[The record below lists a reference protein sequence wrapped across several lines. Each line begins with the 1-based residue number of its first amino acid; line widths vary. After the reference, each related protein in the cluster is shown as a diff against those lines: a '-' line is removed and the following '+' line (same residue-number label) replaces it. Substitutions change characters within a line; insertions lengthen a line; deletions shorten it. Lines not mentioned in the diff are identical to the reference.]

1 MHMLDEAPLKPEVRA
16 LAKKIFRIVGEAES
30 RVHACPLEEVH
41 FHETGA
47 VDSIVDIVGAA
58 ACAVDLGITETYVST
73 IYEGQGHVWCQHGR
87 IPVPAPAVAGI
98 AAAEELDLAITN
110 VSGEMVTP
118 TGAAIAAALRTKKG
132 LPKTF
137 VIRKIGMGAGKKDF
151 PHANLLRAMIIE
163 QAMNGLPAGNTVEEP
178 TRSVNA
184 DGDSQKNGSFAQEK
198 SSSDETEDEIWVLET
213 NLDDCTGEMMGLTME
228 LLLAAG
234 ARDVNY
240 TPIYM
245 KKNRPACKLEVLCKE
260 EKVSALEEVIF
271 HQTTAIGLRKRKE
284 VRRILPRKKE
294 TVMTPY
300 GEVELKICA
309 SGPGKLIFTRNTDR
323 HPRTGSGNRPV
334 LSGNLSES
342 GGRGMEEKKERL
354 KALLD
359 EYTKG
364 NACLAFSG
372 GIDSSLILKLAQE
385 AADRNGTKLYAVT
398 FDTVLHPK
406 ADREIASRV
415 ARENHSIHEI
425 ISVDELK
432 QEEIRFNPKN
442 RCYLCKKSL
451 FSGLLDFARAH
462 DAAVVMEGT
471 NQDDLKQYRPGI
483 QAVKE
488 LGVKSPLMEAGF
500 TKAEIRAY
508 AKDLGISVAER
519 PSSPCLATR
528 LPYGTEIDMALLK
541 RIGEGEE
548 ALRNLGLKNVRIRVH
563 GEIARLE
570 VDSASF
576 PAILEQREEVLSI
589 LKKVGVP
596 YLTLDLEGFRSG
608 SMDIHVK

>member
-1 MHMLDEAPLKPEVRA
+1 MGKTLYLECYSGISGDMTVGALLDLGAREEALREALEALPLNGYEITIGRTKKCGIDACDFDVILEEEEGQEPLHHHGGEAHTHDHEHGSGIILMAGTVSRLIAMGTKPIRMTITCITSTVMEKNSTIIPHTHGPEAHDHHHDHVHRHYADIMHMLDEAPLKQEVRA

-163 QAMNGLPAGNTVEEP
+163 QAMNGLPAGNAVEEP

-184 DGDSQKNGSFAQEK
+184 DGDSQKNGSSAQKK

-300 GEVELKICA
+300 GEVELKICTSA
-309 SGPGKLIFTRNTDR
+309 GETYIYPEYDSIRGLVQE
-323 HPRTGSGNRPV
+323 TGRSYQ
-334 LSGNLSES
+334 EIYQ
-342 GGRGMEEKKERL
+342 
-354 KALLD
+354 KA
-359 EYTKG
+359 
-364 NACLAFSG
+364 
-372 GIDSSLILKLAQE
+372 
-385 AADRNGTKLYAVT
+385 V
-398 FDTVLHPK
+398 
-406 ADREIASRV
+406 
-415 ARENHSIHEI
+415 
-425 ISVDELK
+425 
-432 QEEIRFNPKN
+432 
-442 RCYLCKKSL
+442 
-451 FSGLLDFARAH
+451 
-462 DAAVVMEGT
+462 
-471 NQDDLKQYRPGI
+471 
-483 QAVKE
+483 
-488 LGVKSPLMEAGF
+488 
-500 TKAEIRAY
+500 
-508 AKDLGISVAER
+508 
-519 PSSPCLATR
+519 
-528 LPYGTEIDMALLK
+528 
-541 RIGEGEE
+541 EE
-548 ALRNLGLKNVRIRVH
+548 AWKKRKN
-563 GEIARLE
+563 
-570 VDSASF
+570 D
-576 PAILEQREEVLSI
+576 
-589 LKKVGVP
+589 
-596 YLTLDLEGFRSG
+596 
-608 SMDIHVK
+608 

>member
-1 MHMLDEAPLKPEVRA
+1 MGKTLYLECYSGISGDMTVGALLDLGAREEALREALEALPLNGYEITIGRTKKCGIDACDFDVILEEEAHDHAHDEAHVHEHDHEAEHCHDGEGHVHEHIHGEESHEHQEHFHDGEAHEHYHEHLHEDSAEHSEHCHSAEGGHPHDHEHSHGEPDHSHESPHSEHNHTHAPELHDHSHEDGTHTHDHPHTHGPEAYDHHHDHVHRHYADIMHMLDEAPLKPEVRA

-118 TGAAIAAALRTKKG
+118 TGAAIAAAFRTKKG

-163 QAMNGLPAGNTVEEP
+163 PAMNALPAGNAVEEP

-184 DGDSQKNGSFAQEK
+184 DGDSQKNGSSAKEK

-300 GEVELKICA
+300 GEVELKICTSA
-309 SGPGKLIFTRNTDR
+309 GETYIYPEYDSIRGLVQE
-323 HPRTGSGNRPV
+323 TGRSYQ
-334 LSGNLSES
+334 EIYQ
-342 GGRGMEEKKERL
+342 
-354 KALLD
+354 KA
-359 EYTKG
+359 
-364 NACLAFSG
+364 
-372 GIDSSLILKLAQE
+372 
-385 AADRNGTKLYAVT
+385 V
-398 FDTVLHPK
+398 
-406 ADREIASRV
+406 
-415 ARENHSIHEI
+415 
-425 ISVDELK
+425 
-432 QEEIRFNPKN
+432 
-442 RCYLCKKSL
+442 
-451 FSGLLDFARAH
+451 
-462 DAAVVMEGT
+462 
-471 NQDDLKQYRPGI
+471 
-483 QAVKE
+483 
-488 LGVKSPLMEAGF
+488 
-500 TKAEIRAY
+500 
-508 AKDLGISVAER
+508 
-519 PSSPCLATR
+519 
-528 LPYGTEIDMALLK
+528 
-541 RIGEGEE
+541 EE
-548 ALRNLGLKNVRIRVH
+548 AWKKRKN
-563 GEIARLE
+563 
-570 VDSASF
+570 D
-576 PAILEQREEVLSI
+576 
-589 LKKVGVP
+589 
-596 YLTLDLEGFRSG
+596 
-608 SMDIHVK
+608 

>member
-1 MHMLDEAPLKPEVRA
+1 MGKTLYLECYSGISGDMTVGALLDLGAREETLREALEALPLKGYEIRIGRTKKCGIDACDFDVILEEEEGHEHPHEHDGEAHVHKHEHVHGAEHCHDEEHHEHSHGEDHVYDHGTPCEHIHDHSHTHGPEGHDHHHDHVHRHYADIMRMLDEAPLKPEVRT

-118 TGAAIAAALRTKKG
+118 TGAAIAAAFRTKKG
-132 LPKTF
+132 RPKAF

-163 QAMNGLPAGNTVEEP
+163 PAMNAQPAGKAVEE
-178 TRSVNA
+178 TTGSVNA
-184 DGDSQKNGSFAQEK
+184 DGDAQKSGSTASEK

-294 TVMTPY
+294 TVMTVY
-300 GEVELKICA
+300 GEVELKIC
-309 SGPGKLIFTRNTDR
+309 T
-323 HPRTGSGNRPV
+323 
-334 LSGNLSES
+334 
-342 GGRGMEEKKERL
+342 
-354 KALLD
+354 
-359 EYTKG
+359 
-364 NACLAFSG
+364 
-372 GIDSSLILKLAQE
+372 
-385 AADRNGTKLYAVT
+385 
-398 FDTVLHPK
+398 
-406 ADREIASRV
+406 
-415 ARENHSIHEI
+415 
-425 ISVDELK
+425 
-432 QEEIRFNPKN
+432 
-442 RCYLCKKSL
+442 
-451 FSGLLDFARAH
+451 
-462 DAAVVMEGT
+462 
-471 NQDDLKQYRPGI
+471 
-483 QAVKE
+483 
-488 LGVKSPLMEAGF
+488 EAGN
-500 TKAEIRAY
+500 TYVYPEYDSIRRRVLETGRSYQEIYQKAVEETW
-508 AKDLGISVAER
+508 K
-519 PSSPCLATR
+519 
-528 LPYGTEIDMALLK
+528 K
-541 RIGEGEE
+541 R
-548 ALRNLGLKNVRIRVH
+548 KN
-563 GEIARLE
+563 
-570 VDSASF
+570 D
-576 PAILEQREEVLSI
+576 
-589 LKKVGVP
+589 
-596 YLTLDLEGFRSG
+596 
-608 SMDIHVK
+608 

>member
-1 MHMLDEAPLKPEVRA
+1 MGKTLYLECYSGISGDMTVGALLDLGAREEALREALEALPLNGYEITIGRTKKCGIDACDFDVILEEEEGQEPLHHHGGEAHTHDHEHGSGNHSHGRHSLTAHCHGDEAHTHDDYMHHEHSHGEKFHDHPHTHGPEAYDHHHDHVHRHYADIMHMLDEAPLKPEVRA

-163 QAMNGLPAGNTVEEP
+163 PAMNGLPAGNAVEEP

-184 DGDSQKNGSFAQEK
+184 DGDSQKNGSSAQKK

-240 TPIYM
+240 TPSYM
-245 KKNRPACKLEVLCKE
+245 KKNRPAYQLTVICRKEDREKLE
-260 EKVSALEEVIF
+260 AIIF
-271 HQTTAIGLRKRKE
+271 RETTTIGIRYVE
-284 VRRILPRKKE
+284 MVRTILPRRTEKRQ
-294 TVMTPY
+294 TSY
-300 GEVELKICA
+300 GEVAVKIC
-309 SGPGKLIFTRNTDR
+309 
-323 HPRTGSGNRPV
+323 
-334 LSGNLSES
+334 E
-342 GGRGMEEKKERL
+342 
-354 KALLD
+354 
-359 EYTKG
+359 
-364 NACLAFSG
+364 
-372 GIDSSLILKLAQE
+372 
-385 AADRNGTKLYAVT
+385 
-398 FDTVLHPK
+398 
-406 ADREIASRV
+406 
-415 ARENHSIHEI
+415 
-425 ISVDELK
+425 
-432 QEEIRFNPKN
+432 
-442 RCYLCKKSL
+442 
-451 FSGLLDFARAH
+451 
-462 DAAVVMEGT
+462 
-471 NQDDLKQYRPGI
+471 
-483 QAVKE
+483 
-488 LGVKSPLMEAGF
+488 
-500 TKAEIRAY
+500 
-508 AKDLGISVAER
+508 
-519 PSSPCLATR
+519 
-528 LPYGTEIDMALLK
+528 
-541 RIGEGEE
+541 GEGE
-548 ALRNLGLKNVRIRVH
+548 VRITPEYESIR
-563 GEIARLE
+563 EIC
-570 VDSASF
+570 
-576 PAILEQREEVLSI
+576 RERGLPFQKVYDDVLQE
-589 LKKVGVP
+589 LK
-596 YLTLDLEGFRSG
+596 
-608 SMDIHVK
+608 

>member
-1 MHMLDEAPLKPEVRA
+1 MGKTLYLECYSGISGDMTVGALLDLGAREETLREALEALPLKGYEIRIGRTKKCGIDACDFDVILEEEEGHEHPHEHDGEAHVHKHEHVHGAEHCHDEEHHDHEHSHGEDHVYDHGTPCEHIHEDVAKHCHSAEGGHTHAHEHFYSEHAHTHAPEPHDHSHEDGAHTHGPEAHAHHHDHVHRHYADIMRMLDEAPLKPEVRT

-118 TGAAIAAALRTKKG
+118 TGAAIAAAFRTKKG
-132 LPKTF
+132 RPKAF

-163 QAMNGLPAGNTVEEP
+163 LVMNALTAGNAVEE
-178 TRSVNA
+178 TTGSVNA
-184 DGDSQKNGSFAQEK
+184 DGDAQKNGSSAREK
-198 SSSDETEDEIWVLET
+198 ASSDETEDEIWVLET

-245 KKNRPACKLEVLCKE
+245 KKNRPAYKLEVLCKE

-294 TVMTPY
+294 TIMTPY
-300 GEVELKICA
+300 GEVELKICTSA
-309 SGPGKLIFTRNTDR
+309 GETYIYPEYDSIRRRVLE
-323 HPRTGSGNRPV
+323 TGRSYQEIYQKAV
-334 LSGNLSES
+334 
-342 GGRGMEEKKERL
+342 EETWKKR
-354 KALLD
+354 
-359 EYTKG
+359 
-364 NACLAFSG
+364 
-372 GIDSSLILKLAQE
+372 
-385 AADRNGTKLYAVT
+385 
-398 FDTVLHPK
+398 
-406 ADREIASRV
+406 
-415 ARENHSIHEI
+415 
-425 ISVDELK
+425 
-432 QEEIRFNPKN
+432 KN
-442 RCYLCKKSL
+442 
-451 FSGLLDFARAH
+451 D
-462 DAAVVMEGT
+462 
-471 NQDDLKQYRPGI
+471 
-483 QAVKE
+483 
-488 LGVKSPLMEAGF
+488 
-500 TKAEIRAY
+500 
-508 AKDLGISVAER
+508 
-519 PSSPCLATR
+519 
-528 LPYGTEIDMALLK
+528 
-541 RIGEGEE
+541 
-548 ALRNLGLKNVRIRVH
+548 
-563 GEIARLE
+563 
-570 VDSASF
+570 
-576 PAILEQREEVLSI
+576 
-589 LKKVGVP
+589 
-596 YLTLDLEGFRSG
+596 
-608 SMDIHVK
+608 

>member
-1 MHMLDEAPLKPEVRA
+1 MGKTLYLECYSGISGDMTVGALLDLGAREEALRAALEALPLNGYEITIGRTKKCGIDACDFDVILEEEAHDHAHDEAHVHEHDHEAEHCHDGEGHVHEHIHGEESHEHQEHFHDGEAHEHYHEHLHEDSAEHSEHCHSAEGHSHDHEHSHEHTHSDHAPADHCHDHSHDHPHTHGPEAHDHHHDHVHRHYADIMHMLDEAPLKPEVRA

-118 TGAAIAAALRTKKG
+118 TGAAIAAAFRTKKG
-132 LPKTF
+132 LPKAF

-163 QAMNGLPAGNTVEEP
+163 PAMNGLPAGNAVEEP

-184 DGDSQKNGSFAQEK
+184 DGDSQKNGSSAKEK

-300 GEVELKICA
+300 GEVELKICTSA
-309 SGPGKLIFTRNTDR
+309 GETYIYPEYDSIRGLVQE
-323 HPRTGSGNRPV
+323 TGRSYQ
-334 LSGNLSES
+334 EIYQ
-342 GGRGMEEKKERL
+342 
-354 KALLD
+354 KA
-359 EYTKG
+359 
-364 NACLAFSG
+364 
-372 GIDSSLILKLAQE
+372 
-385 AADRNGTKLYAVT
+385 V
-398 FDTVLHPK
+398 
-406 ADREIASRV
+406 
-415 ARENHSIHEI
+415 
-425 ISVDELK
+425 
-432 QEEIRFNPKN
+432 
-442 RCYLCKKSL
+442 
-451 FSGLLDFARAH
+451 
-462 DAAVVMEGT
+462 
-471 NQDDLKQYRPGI
+471 
-483 QAVKE
+483 
-488 LGVKSPLMEAGF
+488 
-500 TKAEIRAY
+500 
-508 AKDLGISVAER
+508 
-519 PSSPCLATR
+519 
-528 LPYGTEIDMALLK
+528 
-541 RIGEGEE
+541 EE
-548 ALRNLGLKNVRIRVH
+548 AWKKKKN
-563 GEIARLE
+563 
-570 VDSASF
+570 D
-576 PAILEQREEVLSI
+576 
-589 LKKVGVP
+589 
-596 YLTLDLEGFRSG
+596 
-608 SMDIHVK
+608 

>member
-1 MHMLDEAPLKPEVRA
+1 MGKTLYLECYSGISGDMTVGALLDLGAREEALREALGALPLKGYEITIGRTKKCGIDACDFDVILEEEEGQEPLHHHGGEAHTHDHEHGSGNHSHGRHSLTAHCHGDEAHTHDDYMHHEHSHGEKFHDHPHTHGPEAHDHHHDHVHRHYADIMHMLDEAPLKPEVRA

-118 TGAAIAAALRTKKG
+118 TGAAIAAAFRTKKG

-163 QAMNGLPAGNTVEEP
+163 PAMNGLPAGNAVEEP

-184 DGDSQKNGSFAQEK
+184 DGDSQKNGSSAQKK

-300 GEVELKICA
+300 GEVELKICTSA
-309 SGPGKLIFTRNTDR
+309 GENYIYPEYDSIRGLVQE
-323 HPRTGSGNRPV
+323 TGRSYQ
-334 LSGNLSES
+334 EIYQ
-342 GGRGMEEKKERL
+342 
-354 KALLD
+354 KA
-359 EYTKG
+359 
-364 NACLAFSG
+364 
-372 GIDSSLILKLAQE
+372 
-385 AADRNGTKLYAVT
+385 V
-398 FDTVLHPK
+398 
-406 ADREIASRV
+406 
-415 ARENHSIHEI
+415 
-425 ISVDELK
+425 
-432 QEEIRFNPKN
+432 
-442 RCYLCKKSL
+442 
-451 FSGLLDFARAH
+451 
-462 DAAVVMEGT
+462 
-471 NQDDLKQYRPGI
+471 
-483 QAVKE
+483 
-488 LGVKSPLMEAGF
+488 
-500 TKAEIRAY
+500 
-508 AKDLGISVAER
+508 
-519 PSSPCLATR
+519 
-528 LPYGTEIDMALLK
+528 
-541 RIGEGEE
+541 EE
-548 ALRNLGLKNVRIRVH
+548 AWKKRKN
-563 GEIARLE
+563 
-570 VDSASF
+570 D
-576 PAILEQREEVLSI
+576 
-589 LKKVGVP
+589 
-596 YLTLDLEGFRSG
+596 
-608 SMDIHVK
+608 